1 MPEELTE
8 QPLPPF
14 DLKKYQGVLL
24 RRRWYVILPMFVVWI
39 LVWGVSWLLPSV
51 YRSSTM
57 ILVMQPAVSQNI
69 VGNNPADD
77 LQDRLDSIEQQIRS
91 RTLLLGIAQRFN
103 LYPKQRA
110 HHISDDA
117 LVAKMNKDLNIDL
130 VRSPGKNDLSSFSIS
145 FDSDNPQAAQE
156 VTNELSNRLQRE
168 DFAMVQAAN
177 ENTVKF
183 LDSQLEDA
191 RTKMAAQDEK
201 VRNFKDRH
209 MGELPTQTQSNLQ
222 ILGGLQAQL
231 QSEEDQLGLAKQ
243 RTVYLESLHNQYKT
257 VGVVTARPGET
268 NPTGLAALD
277 QELARE
283 RDQLTDL
290 LSRYTEQHPDVR
302 KMRDQIARTEKLR
315 AQRAAELKAQ
325 ASADGGSGASTPD
338 YGDGRSAAMMD
349 VASQLKANAI
359 EVANRQHSI
368 GDLQARINEYQGRLN
383 SAPAREQELADLTRD
398 QQQSQKDYEKL
409 LEQKHSAELTANLG
423 KSQEGL
429 HFRTQD
435 PPSLPTKPFAPKR
448 FLISLGGLAAGLALG
463 IVAAVGADFFD
474 HHIYDEGEFE
484 KLISAEVLAEIPP
497 LPTTEEDSAQRR
509 RFYLEWAAAGIIGFV
524 MLIGVGISFLRG

>member
-1 MPEELTE
+1 
-8 QPLPPF
+8 
-14 DLKKYQGVLL
+14 
-24 RRRWYVILPMFVVWI
+24 MFVIWI

-103 LYPKQRA
+103 LYAKQRA
-110 HHISDDA
+110 RHISDDA
-117 LVAKMNKDLNIDL
+117 LVAQMNKDLNIDL

-156 VTNELSNRLQRE
+156 VTSELSNRLMRE

-191 RTKMAAQDEK
+191 RSKMAAQDEK
-201 VRNFKDRH
+201 VRDFKDRH

-231 QSEEDQLGLAKQ
+231 QSEEDQLGVAKQ
-243 RTVYLESLHNQYKT
+243 RTVYLESLQNQYKT

-277 QELARE
+277 QELAKE
-283 RDQLTDL
+283 KDQLTDL

-302 KMRDQIARTEKLR
+302 KMQGPDCPHRKTAGAARGRIESPSDR
-315 AQRAAELKAQ
+315 
-325 ASADGGSGASTPD
+325 GSGK
-338 YGDGRSAAMMD
+338 RR
-349 VASQLKANAI
+349 L
-359 EVANRQHSI
+359 HS
-368 GDLQARINEYQGRLN
+368 GLRRR
-383 SAPAREQELADLTRD
+383 PARR
-398 QQQSQKDYEKL
+398 
-409 LEQKHSAELTANLG
+409 
-423 KSQEGL
+423 
-429 HFRTQD
+429 
-435 PPSLPTKPFAPKR
+435 P
-448 FLISLGGLAAGLALG
+448 
-463 IVAAVGADFFD
+463 
-474 HHIYDEGEFE
+474 
-484 KLISAEVLAEIPP
+484 
-497 LPTTEEDSAQRR
+497 
-509 RFYLEWAAAGIIGFV
+509 
-524 MLIGVGISFLRG
+524 